1 MVQKLA
7 KNKQRTANVLYK
19 KICCCCYSQIFQ
31 LSLTTVKAVIVN
43 MMLTACEMADEV
55 SAETQAINSC
65 AWEDWA
71 HAARFSTAGSTV
83 EFRDCL
89 SASST
94 SLLLIKLF
102 SCTIHTLQVI
112 YNTMCVFISH

>member
-7 KNKQRTANVLYK
+7 KNKQRTAKVLYK
-19 KICCCCYSQIFQ
+19 KICCCCCYSQIFQ

-43 MMLTACEMADEV
+43 MMLTACETADEV

-71 HAARFSTAGSTV
+71 HTARFSTAGSTV

-112 YNTMCVFISH
+112 YNTMCVFI

>member
-1 MVQKLA
+1 MVEKLA
-7 KNKQRTANVLYK
+7 RNKQRTAKVLN
-19 KICCCCYSQIFQ
+19 KISVIFSYSQRFQ
-31 LSLTTVKAVIVN
+31 LTLTTVKAVMVN

-55 SAETQAINSC
+55 SAETQATNAC

-71 HAARFSTAGSTV
+71 HIARFSTAGSTV
-83 EFRDCL
+83 VFRDCL

-102 SCTIHTLQVI
+102 SCTIQTLQVI
-112 YNTMCVFISH
+112 YNKICVFIKS